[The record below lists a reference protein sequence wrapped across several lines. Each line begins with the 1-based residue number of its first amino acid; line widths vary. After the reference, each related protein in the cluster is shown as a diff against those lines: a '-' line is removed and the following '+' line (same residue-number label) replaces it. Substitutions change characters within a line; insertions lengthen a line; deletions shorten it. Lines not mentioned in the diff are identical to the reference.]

1 MRVEGWWLNRER
13 KAKKVWE
20 EWMRRESE
28 REMSRGWDK
37 HQARKGESPCNFS
50 NPPGIYT
57 FTRQIMK
64 MKNKMKNFP
73 SCTGGTGFLPP

>member
-1 MRVEGWWLNRER
+1 MNKQREQGEEGMGAMGEKRQSER
-13 KAKKVWE
+13 
-20 EWMRRESE
+20 E
-28 REMSRGWDK
+28 REMSRGEDK

-73 SCTGGTGFLPP
+73 SCTGFFFFS